1 MCHSVPGS
9 ALLAVDALRPP
20 RARAAPGSWSAA
32 MSVVVHRGQQASAN
46 MMHVGDIMD
55 YGPDD
60 KKTEATVGAARQVI
74 PPQPSLLSPAL
85 PAACLMPW
93 WPVRTSPFSGHPQ
106 SEVSEVNLTWGGQVL
121 NTHTHTPGLNT
132 HRKHTPALASVSSP
146 SSCVAVH
153 QHHWESGIAHARA
166 CMVEAALGACAC
178 LPCALNPADV
188 SSVEDGVGVVSLH
201 DHGALRQWRD
211 CQILLTL
218 SLHPC

>member
-121 NTHTHTPGLNT
+121 NTHTHT
-132 HRKHTPALASVSSP
+132 
-146 SSCVAVH
+146 H
-153 QHHWESGIAHARA
+153 Q
-166 CMVEAALGACAC
+166 V
-178 LPCALNPADV
+178 
-188 SSVEDGVGVVSLH
+188 
-201 DHGALRQWRD
+201 
-211 CQILLTL
+211 
-218 SLHPC
+218 